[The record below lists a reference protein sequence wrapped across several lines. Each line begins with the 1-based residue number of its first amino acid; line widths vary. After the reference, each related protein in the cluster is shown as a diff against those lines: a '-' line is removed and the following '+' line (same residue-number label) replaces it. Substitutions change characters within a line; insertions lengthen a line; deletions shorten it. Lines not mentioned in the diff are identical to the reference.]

1 MRKIISALYKE
12 RMMGNR
18 KQEYAPFEKP
28 ENEVA
33 KRQLDEE
40 TNLCNLG
47 RSVLSEGN
55 KKNAHMILP

>member
-1 MRKIISALYKE
+1 MD
-12 RMMGNR
+12 NR
-18 KQEYAPFEKP
+18 KQQYAPFEKP

-40 TNLCNLG
+40 KNLCKLG